1 MSPGGL
7 AAEFFDVT
15 SGSAVL
21 SVMGPRS
28 RELLAGLSADDL
40 SDAAFPFGWSREI
53 DLAGLTVRAT
63 RLTFVGEL
71 GWELHVPTEMA
82 VAAFERLTGPGG
94 TAPPTLAGY
103 YAIESLRL
111 EKGYRVWGR
120 ELTPDTTPVEAGL
133 AFTCKDGSAVGFR
146 GADAVHRHRVEGV
159 TRRLAS
165 FVVDDPEAYAWGG
178 ELLLRDGEPAG
189 FASSAAFG
197 HTLGRAVL
205 LGYLERRDGGT
216 VDPQWLKAGRYEV
229 AIGGE
234 LFGAAMTLR
243 APYDPDR
250 ARVLA

>member
-1 MSPGGL
+1 MTRIAWDEYLLVTSSGQAVHDLDLLRRGVPGGL
-7 AAEFFDVT
+7 RAEFFDVT

-40 SDAAFPFGWSREI
+40 SDAAFPFGWSREM

-71 GWELHVPTEMA
+71 GWELHVPAEMA

-103 YAIESLRL
+103 YAIDSLRL

-133 AFTCKDGSAVGFR
+133 TFTCKDRSA
-146 GADAVHRHRVEGV
+146 
-159 TRRLAS
+159 
-165 FVVDDPEAYAWGG
+165 P
-178 ELLLRDGEPAG
+178 PA
-189 FASSAAFG
+189 SAAR
-197 HTLGRAVL
+197 TR
-205 LGYLERRDGGT
+205 YTGT
-216 VDPQWLKAGRYEV
+216 GWRG
-229 AIGGE
+229 
-234 LFGAAMTLR
+234 
-243 APYDPDR
+243 
-250 ARVLA
+250 